1 MSSKRLRSGRCP
13 GQGEQHRV
21 CRLVVVRARFV
32 WRKLQRLA
40 ILLVGVPRPARQ
52 RFEIDTTCNSA
63 PTGQSRPQPAPL
75 MPPWSDR
82 KEYGR

>member
-52 RFEIDTTCNSA
+52 RFRSTQLAIA
-63 PTGQSRPQPAPL
+63 HRPAKVDPNRPL
-75 MPPWSDR
+75 
-82 KEYGR
+82 